1 MWVAVAVVVLFALTG
16 RASTIPCNIRRC
28 RSGTW
33 SAGQEKIK
41 GIPTKLQREHEKQK
55 QTKTKDQTKNTNHI
69 LQTEERRALDKESL
83 E

>member
-1 MWVAVAVVVLFALTG
+1 MAVAVVVFFALTG

-28 RSGTW
+28 QSGTW

-41 GIPTKLQREHEKQK
+41 GTPINTKLQREHEKQK
-55 QTKTKDQTKNTNHI
+55 QTKTKDQTKNTNHMRK
-69 LQTEERRALDKESL
+69 TDGRRALDEESL